1 MLKMD
6 VADNTYWTLKR
17 AENGVATLSLQGDWV
32 KPVRLSPDVGE
43 CSRVV
48 FESTGL
54 GRWNT
59 CLAAAL
65 HRFICES
72 RLSGIDVDTSA
83 LPEGVQRLLKLASSV
98 PAHEHPAKASFSFFE
113 STGHFVLDIF
123 SACLTGINF
132 VGELT
137 LAVIKLFVGRA
148 RMRWKDLFAEIIKA
162 GPNALPITFMIS
174 FLMGV
179 ILAFIGSIPLK
190 WFNAQMYVSSLIG
203 IGICRMLGAVMTG
216 TVMAGRTGASYA
228 AELGTMQT
236 NDEIDALSSM
246 GISPIEFLVL
256 PRFLALTLM
265 LPLLCCFSFL
275 AGLLG
280 GLVVAI
286 VYLHLT
292 TLEYWTNLIEMTRV
306 NDIYVGLITSF
317 VYGVLIAICGCLRG
331 LKCGHSSEA
340 VGQAT
345 TAAMVSSIIC
355 MIISTFIITVMT
367 VILEF

>member
-1 MLKMD
+1 MN
-6 VADNTYWTLKR
+6 ATDNTYWTLNR

-32 KPVRLSPDVGE
+32 QPLQFSPEVGD

-48 FESTGL
+48 FDSTEL
-54 GRWNT
+54 GQWNT

-65 HRFICES
+65 HRFICTS
-72 RLSGIDVDTSA
+72 RQSGIEVDISA
-83 LPEGVQRLLKLASSV
+83 LPEGVQKLLKLASSV
-98 PAHEHPAKASFSFFE
+98 PAHEHPDIESFSFFE
-113 STGHFVLDIF
+113 STGHIVLDIAN
-123 SACLTGINF
+123 ACMTGISF
-132 VGELT
+132 IGELA
-137 LAVIKLFVGRA
+137 LAVMKLFVGRA
-148 RMRWKDLFAEIIKA
+148 RMRWKDLFTEIMKA

-174 FLMGV
+174 FLMGL

-190 WFNAQMYVSSLIG
+190 WFNAEIYVSSLIG
-203 IGICRMLGAVMTG
+203 IGICRMMGAVMTG

-265 LPLLCCFSFL
+265 LPLLCGFSFL
-275 AGLLG
+275 AGILG
-280 GLVVAI
+280 GLAVATT
-286 VYLHLT
+286 YLHLSV
-292 TLEYWTNLIEMTRV
+292 LEYWTNLIETTRV

-331 LKCGHSSEA
+331 IRCGHSSEA

-355 MIISTFIITVMT
+355 MIIATFIITVMT